1 MKAYQGDLSGG
12 APVCHQSI
20 REGEHKKLG
29 AFDPLQSFTLLGIN
43 IIPLI
48 SLFLLLQFLHF
59 LVHMAIFL
67 HKLQNTLGKN
77 MKIYLVWAQDT
88 LRPTGDRRNGVGKMA
103 NPEINHWE
111 RWRKSQT
118 GKKMTSGY
126 N

>member
-48 SLFLLLQFLHF
+48 SLLLQFLHF

-67 HKLQNTLGKN
+67 PQTSK
-77 MKIYLVWAQDT
+77 Y
-88 LRPTGDRRNGVGKMA
+88 
-103 NPEINHWE
+103 
-111 RWRKSQT
+111 T
-118 GKKMTSGY
+118 GKKYVNIFSVAPGQIETNWGWGQTEWKDG
-126 N
+126 

>member
-48 SLFLLLQFLHF
+48 SLLLQFLHF
-59 LVHMAIFL
+59 LVHIFL
-67 HKLQNTLGKN
+67 HKLKNTLGKIC
-77 MKIYLVWAQDT
+77 KYI
-88 LRPTGDRRNGVGKMA
+88 
-103 NPEINHWE
+103 
-111 RWRKSQT
+111 
-118 GKKMTSGY
+118 
-126 N
+126 

>member
-48 SLFLLLQFLHF
+48 SLLLQFLHF
-59 LVHMAIFL
+59 LVHMAISFL
-67 HKLQNTLGKN
+67 HELQNTLGKN
-77 MKIYLVWAQDT
+77 RYI
-88 LRPTGDRRNGVGKMA
+88 
-103 NPEINHWE
+103 
-111 RWRKSQT
+111 
-118 GKKMTSGY
+118 
-126 N
+126 